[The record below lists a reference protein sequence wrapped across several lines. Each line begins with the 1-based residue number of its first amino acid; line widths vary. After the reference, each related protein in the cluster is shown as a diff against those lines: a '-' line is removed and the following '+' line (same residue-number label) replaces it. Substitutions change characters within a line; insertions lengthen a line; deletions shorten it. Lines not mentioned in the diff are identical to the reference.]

1 MPHRNYGSI
10 GFSPCRMPEGE
21 EIDAVTGAAVEKPT
35 PELEELRELD
45 ELVEQQKDHELNF
58 WMKLKGYEPEKLEKL
73 FEIGARKRPEIKLLN
88 TQFGNIGTVGF
99 LKIAN
104 YLPKFQNLKAIY
116 LDRCPIGDDGI
127 AALCPAVQATKIE
140 RLWLGGCD
148 IGDAGA
154 EMLAESMPKWPE
166 FLYLQL
172 SGNPIGDVGAC
183 ALFKHVYTG
192 PLLQLYMHKTNLTVV
207 SAAALLDAQLECRP
221 RDDGPRV
228 LGPSH
233 GLLEVRDSRDEKSI
247 IISLDPKAIS
257 KTSWRTH
264 GWIPN
269 KELFAEA
276 NFVEGSW
283 DYGPIQR
290 KMLELKEKKVPLKT
304 SEEKCC
310 VLQ

>member
-1 MPHRNYGSI
+1 
-10 GFSPCRMPEGE
+10 MPEGE

-35 PELEELRELD
+35 PELEDQELKELD

-58 WMKLKGYEPEKLEKL
+58 WMKLNGYTPEKLEKL
-73 FEIGARKRPEIKLLN
+73 FEIGARKRPNIRVLC
-88 TQFGNIGTVGF
+88 TQYGKIGTAGF
-99 LKIAN
+99 LKIAH
-104 YLPKFQNLKAIY
+104 YLPKFQNLHAIY

-154 EMLAESMPKWPE
+154 QMLAESMPKWPE

-192 PLLQLYMHKTNLTVV
+192 PLQQLYMHNTNLTVV
-207 SAAALLDAQLECRP
+207 SAAALLDAQLECQP
-221 RDDGPRV
+221 RDDGPRALDRSDSNMLLV
-228 LGPSH
+228 L
-233 GLLEVRDSRDEKSI
+233 DSRDQKSI
-247 IISLDPKAIS
+247 IISLDPQAIS

-276 NFVEGSW
+276 RFIEGSW

-290 KMLELKEKKVPLKT
+290 KMWELQKKKVPLKT